1 MKSVME
7 GNNFGFERTMTHTG
21 VMACQF
27 KGGFVS
33 FRARVHKHHTFGK
46 RCLNQ
51 FTPKTQRRFIGEN
64 VTDMPQSF
72 ALGF

>member
-7 GNNFGFERTMTHTG
+7 GNNFGFERVMTYIG

-33 FRARVHKHHTFGK
+33 FRVGVYKYYAFGK
-46 RCLNQ
+46 RCFNQ
-51 FTPKTQRRFIGEN
+51 FTFKTQRRFIGEN
-64 VTDMPQSF
+64 VIDMLQSF
-72 ALGF
+72 VLGF

>member
-7 GNNFGFERTMTHTG
+7 GNNFGFERAMTHTG
-21 VMACQF
+21 VMTCQF

-33 FRARVHKHHTFGK
+33 FRAGVHKHHAFGK

-51 FTPKTQRRFIGEN
+51 FTAKTQRRLIGEN
-64 VTDMPQSF
+64 VTNMPQSF